1 MLLQWAAQVDLEVR
15 VPMQTDTNA
24 SRPDSEQYSASKCIK
39 ITSPAS
45 CVSVTY
51 KIKQSDALQLFVAAE
66 AVITACAVGLQT
78 DCMVAVPAPVVR
90 LPDSHA

>member
-1 MLLQWAAQVDLEVR
+1 M
-15 VPMQTDTNA
+15 PMQTDTNA
-24 SRPDSEQYSASKCIK
+24 SRPDSEQYSAYKCIK

-45 CVSVTY
+45 CVNVTY

-90 LPDSHA
+90 PPDSHA